1 MIHQFPSELYDSNI
15 NSSEKI
21 LSVLFCHLLNFSQP
35 PGAADAKDMP
45 ETAGFL
51 PTSDTESRRTFFSTR
66 PKYIKAGPSKVRMA
80 TSDSNLGP
88 SPEVQVEAWGKGHQ
102 EKKNLTRQLAAKGAV
117 SINALARK
125 VAVDEALIG
134 YTSSDPASK
143 YIVIMAWYKSFKRIQ
158 GHIPYHWPTQSP
170 KHFHSQQADL
180 PFHQLQPIHDLS
192 HQLPVVDLHR
202 SHHLDEAHLSA
213 TLVQD
218 LVLKAISRASNL
230 LDILA
235 LTALARGS
243 LQYLANNSYHQP
255 PKHSSLR
262 LESCVQRSW

>member
-1 MIHQFPSELYDSNI
+1 
-15 NSSEKI
+15 
-21 LSVLFCHLLNFSQP
+21 
-35 PGAADAKDMP
+35 MP

-102 EKKNLTRQLAAKGAV
+102 EEKSNKTTCCQGCSEHQCPGQEGSCWWGIDWVHLQVTQLQNILWSWLGTRVWKESRGTFLT
-117 SINALARK
+117 
-125 VAVDEALIG
+125 IG
-134 YTSSDPASK
+134 
-143 YIVIMAWYKSFKRIQ
+143 Q
-158 GHIPYHWPTQSP
+158 HNHQQ
-170 KHFHSQQADL
+170 HFHSQQSDL

-213 TLVQD
+213 TLMQD
-218 LVLKAISRASNL
+218 LVSKAISRASNL